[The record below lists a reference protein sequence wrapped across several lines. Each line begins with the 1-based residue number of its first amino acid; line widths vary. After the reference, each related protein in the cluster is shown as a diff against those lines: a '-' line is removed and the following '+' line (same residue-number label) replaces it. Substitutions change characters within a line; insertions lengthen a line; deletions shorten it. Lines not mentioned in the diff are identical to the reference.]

1 MKRVLV
7 AGATGYLGGFVAREF
22 KGRGYFVRALV
33 RSSKELDH
41 LLDSTDELV
50 EAEVTQPDTLGQV
63 CDGIDVVFSSVGI
76 TRQKDGLTFRDVD
89 YQGNMNL
96 LEAALRAGV
105 RRFVYVSVFNGPNL
119 RHLDIVKAHE
129 DFVDELEGSD
139 IDHTVLRPTGY
150 YSDMGEI
157 FEMAR
162 KGRAWLIGSGAN
174 PVNPIHGADLAAAC
188 ADAMEGGTTEVDVG
202 GPQIITWNEV
212 ANLAFEILGKPAKV
226 SHVPKW
232 LMWSLVRLVRFFN
245 RHPGE
250 LLAFFTTMATT
261 DLVAPATGTHTL
273 EEHFRHLLSMPDDH
287 RMNHEERLSDGDA
300 KVSIQLP
307 IENGARPKC

>member
-22 KGRGYFVRALV
+22 KERGYFVRALV
-33 RSSKELDH
+33 RSSKKLDH
-41 LLDSTDELV
+41 LLDSTDEIV

-76 TRQKDGLTFRDVD
+76 TRQKDGVTFRDVD

-105 RRFVYVSVFNGPNL
+105 RKFVYVSAFNGPNL
-119 RHLDIVKAHE
+119 RHLDIVAAHE
-129 DFVDELEGSD
+129 DFVDELETSG
-139 IDHTVLRPTGY
+139 IGHAVLRPTGY

-162 KGRAWLIGSGAN
+162 KGRVWLIGSGAN

-188 ADAMEGGTTEVDVG
+188 ADAIEGGTTEVDVG

-212 ANLAFEILGKPAKV
+212 ATLAFEILGKPAKV
-226 SHVPKW
+226 SHIPEW

-245 RHPGE
+245 RHQGE
-250 LLAFFTTMATT
+250 LLAFFTTMAVN
-261 DLVAPATGTHTL
+261 DVVAPSTGRHTL
-273 EEHFRHLLSMPDDH
+273 EEYYRGLQMSANGHVETA
-287 RMNHEERLSDGDA
+287 EERLSDNEPRTADP
-300 KVSIQLP
+300 Q
-307 IENGARPKC
+307 